1 MRLICPNCAA
11 QYKVDAAMI
20 PAEGRDVQ
28 CSNCGNTWF
37 QNPDDAEGM
46 LADER
51 GVTERD
57 TAFDIAPEPKTP
69 EPKTPDPQPSEPQRP
84 EPDSAG
90 VQTAASDTPAET
102 APSAKPEQQ
111 AAPVHQPRPVDEA
124 AREILREEARR
135 EAAARRRDQGAPLE
149 TQTDL
154 GLDGPRDAETR
165 AAAAKA
171 RLARLREPPAS
182 EEASES
188 DAAEAAVAATIAA
201 GSRRELL
208 PDIEEIN
215 STLIATSDRQS
226 SASDDITDDAD
237 QVRKRRGFRF
247 GFLTVFVIALG
258 FALLYL
264 LAPTL
269 AEKFP
274 QTATFLAGYL
284 DWSNGILDRL
294 DAILRRVLAALT
306 SAN

>member
-69 EPKTPDPQPSEPQRP
+69 EPQPSEPQRP

-102 APSAKPEQQ
+102 APSANPEPQ

-215 STLIATSDRQS
+215 STLTATSDRQG

-237 QVRKRRGFRF
+237 QARRRRGFRF
-247 GFLTVFVIALG
+247 GFLTVFVIAMG

-264 LAPTL
+264 LAPAL
-269 AEKFP
+269 AERFP
-274 QTATFLAGYL
+274 QTESFLAGYL
-284 DWSNGILDRL
+284 DWSNGILDKL
-294 DAILRRVLAALT
+294 DAVLRRVLAALT
-306 SAN
+306 SAD